1 MIILKIEIEEKN
13 MKGKLNKRIAVIIIT
28 IFILVMVLYNLQF
41 KIFNSLYNKKN
52 KLAEIIYQIN
62 KNNSKFSMEVN
73 DLFEEQLKNIIEEYK
88 R

>member
-73 DLFEEQLKNIIEEYK
+73 D
-88 R
+88 

>member
-52 KLAEIIYQIN
+52 
-62 KNNSKFSMEVN
+62 
-73 DLFEEQLKNIIEEYK
+73 NISN
-88 R
+88 

>member
-52 KLAEIIYQIN
+52 KLAEIISN
-62 KNNSKFSMEVN
+62 
-73 DLFEEQLKNIIEEYK
+73 
-88 R
+88 